1 MSSQTRVLAALV
13 AAIFSSSVGADVL
26 WDNNL
31 TPDGF
36 NGRAI
41 SPPLFHDMRTADD
54 FVVPEGERW
63 VIQDFHAGIIE
74 DDGWISGDRLDLFV
88 YEHVEGVG
96 PGDELLRVSDTFT
109 KMSTGDQYYGRDAY
123 EYWIEGLDIEFGP
136 GTYWIGLR
144 NPDGNGS
151 GTNYWLTSDG
161 GRDGAGS
168 STGFFALEFPNW
180 APEGEGWHH
189 AFQITGV
196 PEPGS
201 LALLGIGA
209 AALIRRRREPIPSE
223 PRGPQPGSSHR
234 GRPHPNKTVMRTERL

>member
-1 MSSQTRVLAALV
+1 MSSKTRVLAALV

-31 TPDGF
+31 TSYGF
-36 NGRAI
+36 SVRAI
-41 SPPLFHDMRTADD
+41 SPPGFHDIRTADD

-63 VIQDFHAGIIE
+63 VIEDFRAGIIE
-74 DDGWISGDRLDLFV
+74 DSGWTSGDLLEIFV
-88 YEHVEGVG
+88 YEDTMGIG
-96 PGDELLRVSDTFT
+96 PGDEIVRVSGAFGRRDTGHEYF
-109 KMSTGDQYYGRDAY
+109 GRASY
-123 EYWIEGLDIEFGP
+123 EYSLEGLDIQLGP

-168 STGFFALEFPNW
+168 STGFFRFEFAWQN
-180 APEGEGWHH
+180 EGEGWHH
-189 AFQITGV
+189 AVQISGV
-196 PEPGS
+196 PEPGG

-209 AALIRRRREPIPSE
+209 AALIRRR
-223 PRGPQPGSSHR
+223 
-234 GRPHPNKTVMRTERL
+234 